1 VNGIGA
7 VPNYGQSISSVIDD
21 GGNYMLLDCY
31 DFMVA

>member
-7 VPNYGQSISSVIDD
+7 VTNYGQSISSVVDD
-21 GGNYMLLDCY
+21 GGNNMLLDRD